1 MKGIVA
7 DIKGK
12 YAVVLSRDG
21 SFIKVRNNGLYS
33 IGSEIDTVKPA
44 GINTRMLA
52 RVSSM
57 AAGAILVMGVS
68 FGAYSYTVPYSLV
81 DVDINPSIEI
91 TTNIYDRIIKTE
103 ALNEDGQKLLLTG
116 SLKHSSLDEGITVIL
131 NNAVQQGYLKGETAE
146 NAVVFTIISKDVKK
160 SEKLQKGL
168 ETAAT
173 TELKAK
179 GVVSELVVGKASQ
192 QEHDSAREIGLTPG
206 KLNLIEKA
214 IEAEP
219 GLKLEDLKDAPVRDI
234 MKKIKENRKED
245 KQDKQDS
252 QDKQGNQDNKQG
264 KQGNQ
269 DNKQGKQGNQDNK
282 QGKQDNQDNKQGKQD
297 NQDSKQGKQ
306 DNQDSKQGKQDMQDS
321 KQDKQDKQNNNQDVK
336 KNENSDNTDNANTG
350 NGNSDAITEE
360 SSTVSGHV
368 VVNDQSG
375 NGKSDN
381 VEGNS
386 KSDNKKDYNNN

>member
-1 MKGIVA
+1 MMKGIVA

-12 YAVVLSRDG
+12 YAVVLSKDG
-21 SFIKVRNNGLYS
+21 SFVKVRNNGLYS
-33 IGSEIDTVKPA
+33 IGCEIDIGKPA

-57 AAGAILVMGVS
+57 AAGALLVMGVS
-68 FGAYSYTVPYSLV
+68 YGAYSYTVPYSLV

-103 ALNEDGQKLLLTG
+103 ALNEDGQKLLLTV
-116 SLKHSSLDEGITVIL
+116 SLKHSRLDEGVTVIL
-131 NNAVQQGYLKGETAE
+131 NNAIQQGYIKEETAE
-146 NAVVFTIISKDVKK
+146 NAVIITVVSKDVKR

-168 ETAAT
+168 ETIAVA
-173 TELKAK
+173 ELKEE
-179 GVVSELVVGKASQ
+179 GVKSDLVIGKASQ

-206 KLNLIEKA
+206 KLNLIERA
-214 IEAEP
+214 IQAEP
-219 GLKLEDLKDAPVRDI
+219 GLKLEDLKDAPVKDI

-245 KQDKQDS
+245 KQNQDSKQVKQDS
-252 QDKQGNQDNKQG
+252 QDNQDSKQV
-264 KQGNQ
+264 KQDSQDNQ
-269 DNKQGKQGNQDNK
+269 DSKQVKQDS
-282 QGKQDNQDNKQGKQD
+282 QDNQDNKQGKQD
-297 NQDSKQGKQ
+297 SQDNQDNKQGKQGKQ
-306 DNQDSKQGKQDMQDS
+306 DSKQV
-321 KQDKQDKQNNNQDVK
+321 KQDKQDKQVNNQGVK
-336 KNENSDNTDNANTG
+336 KNENSDNSDNANTG